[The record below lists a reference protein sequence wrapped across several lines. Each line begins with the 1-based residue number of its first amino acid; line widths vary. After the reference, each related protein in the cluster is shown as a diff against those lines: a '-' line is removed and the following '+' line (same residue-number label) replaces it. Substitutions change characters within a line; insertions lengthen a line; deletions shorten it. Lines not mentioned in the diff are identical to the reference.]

1 MNGIKPMVKTPGFSL
16 VELMIAVAVIGII
29 GAIAV
34 PYFSDYMDTASQGVM
49 RNNIESI
56 RLFEEERKLSLGAY
70 VAGTYDPADPDN
82 GSGLKKVLGW
92 SPRTTEDKIT
102 YVVDNVTSNG
112 YRFTATGDDG
122 STVVVTSP

>member
-1 MNGIKPMVKTPGFSL
+1 
-16 VELMIAVAVIGII
+16 MIAVAVIGII